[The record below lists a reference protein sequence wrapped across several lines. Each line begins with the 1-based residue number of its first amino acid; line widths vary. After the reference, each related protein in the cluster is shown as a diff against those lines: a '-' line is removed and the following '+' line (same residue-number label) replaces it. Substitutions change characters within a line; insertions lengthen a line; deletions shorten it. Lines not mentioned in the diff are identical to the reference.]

1 MACRLVPPEDRLY
14 VTSKLFF
21 AYALANCLFAGL
33 RLGATVIL
41 DSEWPTAERFAQMVK
56 QNRPSILFIVP
67 TLYHKMLQA
76 GVAETLKKSGIQHFI
91 SPGEAL
97 PSSV

>member
-1 MACRLVPPEDRLY
+1 
-14 VTSKLFF
+14 
-21 AYALANCLFAGL
+21 
-33 RLGATVIL
+33 
-41 DSEWPTAERFAQMVK
+41 MVK

>member
-41 DSEWPTAERFAQMVK
+41 DSE
-56 QNRPSILFIVP
+56 
-67 TLYHKMLQA
+67 
-76 GVAETLKKSGIQHFI
+76 
-91 SPGEAL
+91 
-97 PSSV
+97 